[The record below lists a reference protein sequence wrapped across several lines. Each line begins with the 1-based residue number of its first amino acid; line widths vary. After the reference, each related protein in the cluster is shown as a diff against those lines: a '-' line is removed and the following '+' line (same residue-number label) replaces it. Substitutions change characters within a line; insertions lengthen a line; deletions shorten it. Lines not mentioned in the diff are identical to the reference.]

1 MSANYDCS
9 KCPAYCCS
17 VYGRVKVTNRD
28 LKRLAKHFKVT
39 ESTARRRFT
48 KIYDGERILRQ
59 KKDSI
64 FSESCMFLNPLTRQC
79 TIYDARPEVCRE
91 FPDAKRC
98 AYYDLLQ
105 FEREQQGDETAVPLV
120 QIAFRDEIE
129 AARGKRARKR

>member
-1 MSANYDCS
+1 MSENYDCS

-17 VYGRVKVTNRD
+17 VYGRVRVTNRD
-28 LKRLAKHFKVT
+28 LKRLAKHFQVT
-39 ESTARRRFT
+39 ESAARRRFT

-64 FSESCMFLNPLTRQC
+64 FSESCMFLNPATRQC
-79 TIYDARPEVCRE
+79 TIYEARPEVCRE

-105 FEREQQGDETAVPLV
+105 FEREQQGDDTVVPLV

-129 AARGKRARKR
+129 AARGKRAGKG

>member
-1 MSANYDCS
+1 MSENYDCS

-17 VYGRVKVTNRD
+17 VYGRVRITKRD
-28 LKRLAKHFKVT
+28 LKRLAKYFQVT
-39 ESTARRRFT
+39 ESRARHRFT

-64 FSESCMFLNPLTRQC
+64 FSESCTFLNPVTRQC

-105 FEREQQGDETAVPLV
+105 FEREQQGDETVVPLV
-120 QIAFRDEIE
+120 QIAFRDETE
-129 AARGKRARKR
+129 NARAKRAGKR

>member
-1 MSANYDCS
+1 VSEKYDCS

-17 VYGRVKVTNRD
+17 VYGRVRVTKRD
-28 LKRLAKHFKVT
+28 LTRLAKHFNVT

-64 FSESCMFLNPLTRQC
+64 FSESCTFLNPVTRQC
-79 TIYDARPEVCRE
+79 TIYDGRPEVCRE
-91 FPDAKRC
+91 FPDARRC

-105 FEREQQGDETAVPLV
+105 FEREQQGDDTVVPLV
-120 QIAFRDEIE
+120 QIAFRGEIE
-129 AARGKRARKR
+129 AARGKRAGKR

>member
-1 MSANYDCS
+1 
-9 KCPAYCCS
+9 
-17 VYGRVKVTNRD
+17 VRVTKRD
-28 LKRLAKHFKVT
+28 LARLAKHFKVT

-64 FSESCMFLNPLTRQC
+64 FSESCTFLNPVTRQC
-79 TIYDARPEVCRE
+79 TFYDGRPEVCRE
-91 FPDAKRC
+91 FPDARRC

-105 FEREQQGDETAVPLV
+105 FEREQQGDDTVVPLV

-129 AARGKRARKR
+129 AARGKRAGKH